1 MTSGGPIG
9 RLTDAVLPVRSE
21 LKAGVADA
29 LEAPFRVDAA
39 AVAAHHP
46 VDNTLVDV
54 CRGQRTK
61 SGVTATRL
69 EGRSTAQRD
78 VPMQACLVGV
88 PWYPSWHLQWYDP
101 GVLTQSPLI
110 QGLLTHSSTSGK
122 ERGEIRTPQQAALSL
137 HWVGS

>member
-1 MTSGGPIG
+1 MV
-9 RLTDAVLPVRSE
+9 RLTNAVLSVGSE

-29 LEAPFRVDAA
+29 LEASLRVDAA
-39 AVAAHHP
+39 TVAAHHP
-46 VDNTLVDV
+46 VDDALIDV
-54 CRGQRTK
+54 CRVRRRK
-61 SGVTATRL
+61 SGVRAARCR
-69 EGRSTAQRD
+69 GGGQSCAPQQD

-122 ERGEIRTPQQAALSL
+122 GRGEIVTLSMQPP
-137 HWVGS
+137 VGAG